1 MKSLFKSR
9 FLEVS
14 LIKGFVIGGG
24 LSDTSTYFILF
35 LGPLSFEF
43 VVPKKKIKSI
53 YDIEY

>member
-14 LIKGFVIGGG
+14 LVKGFVIGGG
-24 LSDTSTYFILF
+24 LSDTNSHFIVF
-35 LGPLSFEF
+35 FGPLSFDF
-43 VVPKKKIKSI
+43 VIKKQPKSV